1 MDWNVLPQILAHL
14 QIVHHVRGRV
24 RVRLLPGIM
33 AVLPK
38 LNGANA
44 EQWLTRIPGVLDL
57 RLNLAAASLVIQYDA
72 ARIQP
77 QWWERLI
84 VASGQD
90 LPALFAEVGMR
101 QGLVRNSRPG
111 H

>member
-24 RVRLLPGIM
+24 RLRLRPGIM
-33 AVLPK
+33 AILPK
-38 LNGANA
+38 LNGASA
-44 EQWLTRIPGVLDL
+44 EQWLARIPGVLDL

-84 VASGQD
+84 TTPSQD
-90 LPALFAEVGMR
+90 LPALFAELFPVTETDDKE
-101 QGLVRNSRPG
+101 V
-111 H
+111 